1 MAQPSGP
8 AAEPNRAMLSQISD
22 RMRLFLSVVEKC
34 VQQLDDSQVWFRSD
48 EGDNAIA
55 NLMLHLPASFGSGSS
70 AEWEE
75 KPRAPGI
82 ERRSS
87 GLEAAFRKRRC

>member
-8 AAEPNRAMLSQISD
+8 AADPNRVLLSQISD

-34 VQQLDDSQVWFRSD
+34 VQQLDESQVWARAD

-55 NLMLHLPASFGSGSS
+55 NLMLHLAGQL
-70 AEWEE
+70 
-75 KPRAPGI
+75 RQ
-82 ERRSS
+82 
-87 GLEAAFRKRRC
+87 